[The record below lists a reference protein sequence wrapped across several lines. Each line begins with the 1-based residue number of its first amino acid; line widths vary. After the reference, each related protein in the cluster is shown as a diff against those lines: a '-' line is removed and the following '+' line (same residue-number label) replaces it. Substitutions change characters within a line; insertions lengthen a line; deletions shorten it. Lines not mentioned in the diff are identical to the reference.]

1 MFLHFGDF
9 FLLVSSFF
17 SKFVPMNRFE
27 EITNID
33 YEKEALG
40 SLQDIIASKFDN
52 LPKDKR
58 TKEYQIEKNIYN
70 NIVSI
75 YNKRAKH
82 KIYNKIK

>member
-1 MFLHFGDF
+1 MNKFQE
-9 FLLVSSFF
+9 SSN
-17 SKFVPMNRFE
+17 V
-27 EITNID
+27 D
-33 YEKEALG
+33 YQLEPLG
-40 SLQDIIASKFDN
+40 GLQDIIAQKFDN

-70 NIVSI
+70 SIVDI

>member
-1 MFLHFGDF
+1 
-9 FLLVSSFF
+9 
-17 SKFVPMNRFE
+17 MNKYE
-27 EITNID
+27 NTENIN
-33 YEKEALG
+33 YQSEPLG
-40 SLQDIIASKFDN
+40 GLQDIIARKFDN

-70 NIVSI
+70 NIVDI

>member
-1 MFLHFGDF
+1 
-9 FLLVSSFF
+9 
-17 SKFVPMNRFE
+17 MNKYQE
-27 EITNID
+27 PDNIN
-33 YEKEALG
+33 YQLESLG
-40 SLQDIIASKFDN
+40 GLQEIIAQKFDN

-70 NIVSI
+70 NIVDI

>member
-1 MFLHFGDF
+1 
-9 FLLVSSFF
+9 
-17 SKFVPMNRFE
+17 MNRFE
-27 EITNID
+27 EIANID

-40 SLQDIIASKFDN
+40 SLPDIIASKFDN

>member
-1 MFLHFGDF
+1 
-9 FLLVSSFF
+9 
-17 SKFVPMNRFE
+17 MNRFE
-27 EITNID
+27 EIANID

-70 NIVSI
+70 NIVNI

>member
-1 MFLHFGDF
+1 
-9 FLLVSSFF
+9 
-17 SKFVPMNRFE
+17 MNRFE
-27 EITNID
+27 EIANID